1 MIPHKES
8 DIRHMKEF
16 SSVPP
21 DASAA
26 LYFLPG
32 QYLFANFQDEMTSIK
47 ALSSDQVARAFR
59 GVHTDTGWLGRR
71 VLRYREASE
80 GNAIISYEPAAVRTI
95 HVAFTGGNVEKV
107 EVSLPTLILLGKGKD
122 YYLWATSAKSI
133 SAKTRLAVAPLPNV
147 GSGKIC
153 FGKNEVPETHP
164 ATVAAV
170 WKLIFETPFN
180 GDHAGNRCRTE
191 PDDVRNLLI
200 KLAADKVTKFPALQ
214 LLTSSTSIE
223 DAWESIVEQR
233 RYDSRFS

>member
-1 MIPHKES
+1 
-8 DIRHMKEF
+8 MKEF
-16 SSVPP
+16 PSVPP

-32 QYLFANFQDEMTSIK
+32 QYLFANFQEEMTSIK

-59 GVHTDTGWLGRR
+59 GVHTDTGWLGRP

-80 GNAIISYEPAAVRTI
+80 GNAIISYEPAAVRII
-95 HVAFTGGNVEKV
+95 HVALSGGNVEKLAV
-107 EVSLPTLILLGKGKD
+107 PLPTLILLGKGKD

-133 SAKTRLAVAPLPNV
+133 SASTHLAVAPLPNI

-164 ATVAAV
+164 STLSDV
-170 WKLIFETPFN
+170 WKLVFETPFN
-180 GDHAGNRCRTE
+180 GDHAGNRCQTE
-191 PDDVRNLLI
+191 PDDVRKLLI
-200 KLAADKVTKFPALQ
+200 KLAADKVKKFPASQ
-214 LLTSSTSIE
+214 LLTSSTTVE
-223 DAWESIVEQR
+223 DAWDSIVEQR